1 MVIVIYK
8 MAKQNNKS
16 KTSESLVLP
25 VSTPVVAQVTAPVQV
40 QVPVVVAPVVATA
53 GDVKQKKPKAAKVA
67 VVETVAEAPVQTQV
81 QVQVQV
87 VETPVEKVAV
97 AVVEPV
103 VAELDNTLLE
113 RSAEFVSKLQQI
125 GTLINSLKS
134 EYKSLER
141 QWGRDIKLAGK
152 GSIKKKK
159 RTGSRAPSGFVKP
172 TLISDELAGFLEKPS
187 GSEMA
192 RTEVTRDIN
201 KYIRTNGL
209 QDKTNGR
216 KINPDQ
222 KLCALLKIQSGDELT
237 YFNLQRYMSCHF
249 SKNAAK
255 TAVTTSA

>member
-1 MVIVIYK
+1 

-25 VSTPVVAQVTAPVQV
+25 VSTPVVAQVVAPV
-40 QVPVVVAPVVATA
+40 QVPVVVAPVVAA
-53 GDVKQKKPKAAKVA
+53 EVKQKKAKAVKQTAAPVT
-67 VVETVAEAPVQTQV
+67 ETVAPVQV
-81 QVQVQV
+81 AAVEV
-87 VETPVEKVAV
+87 VAVEKVAV
-97 AVVEPV
+97 EETV
-103 VAELDNTLLE
+103 VAAPELDNTLLE

-222 KLCALLKIQSGDELT
+222 KLCALLKIKSGEELT

-249 SKNAAK
+249 SKNASAVK
-255 TAVTTSA
+255 TAVPATTSA

>member
-1 MVIVIYK
+1 LVIVIYK
-8 MAKQNNKS
+8 MAKQNTKS
-16 KTSESLVLP
+16 KTSESLALP
-25 VSTPVVAQVTAPVQV
+25 VPTPVVAQVSTPVPV
-40 QVPVVVAPVVATA
+40 QVPVVVAA
-53 GDVKQKKPKAAKVA
+53 GEVKQKKPKALKQ
-67 VVETVAEAPVQTQV
+67 TVAE
-81 QVQVQV
+81 
-87 VETPVEKVAV
+87 TPVPVLTQTPVKVEAV
-97 AVVEPV
+97 PVKVEAVKTEE
-103 VAELDNTLLE
+103 VALVAPELDNTLLE
-113 RSAEFVSKLQQI
+113 RSAEFVTKLQQI

-141 QWGRDIKLAGK
+141 QWGRDIKLASK
-152 GSIKKKK
+152 GSSKKKK

-222 KLCALLKIQSGDELT
+222 KLCALLKIKSGDELT

-249 SKNAAK
+249 SKNAVK
-255 TAVTTSA
+255 TASVSATVSA

>member
-1 MVIVIYK
+1 
-8 MAKQNNKS
+8 MAKQNTKS
-16 KTSESLVLP
+16 KTSESLALP
-25 VSTPVVAQVTAPVQV
+25 VPTPVVTQVSTPVPV
-40 QVPVVVAPVVATA
+40 QVPVVVAA
-53 GDVKQKKPKAAKVA
+53 GEVKQKKPKAAK
-67 VVETVAEAPVQTQV
+67 QS
-81 QVQVQV
+81 V
-87 VETPVEKVAV
+87 VETPVPVLTQTQTQAPVQVPVKVEAVKTEDV
-97 AVVEPV
+97 AVVAP
-103 VAELDNTLLE
+103 ELDNTLLE
-113 RSAEFVSKLQQI
+113 RSAEFVTKLQQI

-141 QWGRDIKLAGK
+141 QWGRDIKLASK
-152 GSIKKKK
+152 SGSKKKK

-222 KLCALLKIQSGDELT
+222 KLCALLKIKSGEELT

-249 SKNAAK
+249 SKNAVK
-255 TAVTTSA
+255 TASESVSATVSA

>member
-1 MVIVIYK
+1 

-25 VSTPVVAQVTAPVQV
+25 VSTPVVAQVQVVAPV
-40 QVPVVVAPVVATA
+40 QVPVVNVVAPVAAA
-53 GDVKQKKPKAAKVA
+53 GETKQKKPKAPKQT
-67 VVETVAEAPVQTQV
+67 VETVAPV
-81 QVQVQV
+81 V
-87 VETPVEKVAV
+87 VETPVVVVAAVEKVAV
-97 AVVEPV
+97 EETV
-103 VAELDNTLLE
+103 VAATPELDNTLLE

-216 KINPDQ
+216 KINPDE
-222 KLCALLKIQSGDELT
+222 KLCALLKIKSGEELT

-255 TAVTTSA
+255 ISATVSA

>member
-1 MVIVIYK
+1 
-8 MAKQNNKS
+8 MAKQNTKS
-16 KTSESLVLP
+16 KTSESLALP
-25 VSTPVVAQVTAPVQV
+25 VSTPVVTQVSAPV
-40 QVPVVVAPVVATA
+40 QVPVVVAA
-53 GDVKQKKPKAAKVA
+53 GEVKQKKPKEPKALKQTA
-67 VVETVAEAPVQTQV
+67 VEAPVSVPVLTETVAVKVEAAPVVLT
-81 QVQVQV
+81 
-87 VETPVEKVAV
+87 EAV
-97 AVVEPV
+97 KTEEAAVVAP
-103 VAELDNTLLE
+103 ELDNTLLE
-113 RSAEFVSKLQQI
+113 RSAEFVAKLQQI

-141 QWGRDIKLAGK
+141 QWGRDIKLASK
-152 GSIKKKK
+152 SGSKKKK

-222 KLCALLKIQSGDELT
+222 KLCALLKIKSGDELT

-249 SKNAAK
+249 SKNAAVK
-255 TAVTTSA
+255 TSAATVSA

>member
-1 MVIVIYK
+1 
-8 MAKQNNKS
+8 MAKQNTKS
-16 KTSESLVLP
+16 KTSESLALP
-25 VSTPVVAQVTAPVQV
+25 VSTPVVTQVSTPVPV
-40 QVPVVVAPVVATA
+40 QVPVVVAA
-53 GDVKQKKPKAAKVA
+53 GEVKQKKPKAVK
-67 VVETVAEAPVQTQV
+67 QT
-81 QVQVQV
+81 V
-87 VETPVEKVAV
+87 VETPASVPVLTQTQTPVKVEAVPVKVEAV
-97 AVVEPV
+97 KTEE
-103 VAELDNTLLE
+103 VALVAPELDNTLLE
-113 RSAEFVSKLQQI
+113 RSAEFVAKLQQI

-141 QWGRDIKLAGK
+141 QWGRDIKIASK
-152 GSIKKKK
+152 SSSKKKK

-222 KLCALLKIQSGDELT
+222 KLCALLKIKSGEELT

-249 SKNAAK
+249 SKNAAAVK
-255 TAVTTSA
+255 TASATVSA

>member
-1 MVIVIYK
+1 
-8 MAKQNNKS
+8 MAKQNTKS
-16 KTSESLVLP
+16 KTSESLALP
-25 VSTPVVAQVTAPVQV
+25 VPTPVVAQVSTPVPV
-40 QVPVVVAPVVATA
+40 QVPVVVAA
-53 GDVKQKKPKAAKVA
+53 GEVKQKKPKALKQ
-67 VVETVAEAPVQTQV
+67 TVAE
-81 QVQVQV
+81 
-87 VETPVEKVAV
+87 TPVPVLTQTPVKVEAV
-97 AVVEPV
+97 PVKVEAVKTEE
-103 VAELDNTLLE
+103 VALVAPELDNTLLE
-113 RSAEFVSKLQQI
+113 RSAEFVTKLQQI

-141 QWGRDIKLAGK
+141 QWGRDIKLASK
-152 GSIKKKK
+152 GSSKKKK

-222 KLCALLKIQSGDELT
+222 KLCALLKIKSGDELT

-249 SKNAAK
+249 SKNAVK
-255 TAVTTSA
+255 TASVSATVSA

>member
-1 MVIVIYK
+1 
-8 MAKQNNKS
+8 MAKQNTKS
-16 KTSESLVLP
+16 KTSESLALP
-25 VSTPVVAQVTAPVQV
+25 VSTPVVTQVSTPVPV
-40 QVPVVVAPVVATA
+40 QVPVVVAA
-53 GDVKQKKPKAAKVA
+53 GEVKQKKPKAVK
-67 VVETVAEAPVQTQV
+67 QT
-81 QVQVQV
+81 V
-87 VETPVEKVAV
+87 VETPVPVLTQTQAPVKVEAV
-97 AVVEPV
+97 PVKVEAVKTEE
-103 VAELDNTLLE
+103 VALVAPELDNTLLE
-113 RSAEFVSKLQQI
+113 RSAEFVAKLQQI

-141 QWGRDIKLAGK
+141 QWGRDIKIASK
-152 GSIKKKK
+152 SGSKKKK

-222 KLCALLKIQSGDELT
+222 KLCALLKIKSGEELT

-249 SKNAAK
+249 SKNAAAVK
-255 TAVTTSA
+255 TASATVSA

>member
-1 MVIVIYK
+1 
-8 MAKQNNKS
+8 MAKQNTKS
-16 KTSESLVLP
+16 KTSESLALP
-25 VSTPVVAQVTAPVQV
+25 VSTPVSAQVATPVQV
-40 QVPVVVAPVVATA
+40 QTPVVVPVVVAAE
-53 GDVKQKKPKAAKVA
+53 VKQKKPKAAKQ
-67 VVETVAEAPVQTQV
+67 TVAPAQVEVPVLVEAPVK
-81 QVQVQV
+81 
-87 VETPVEKVAV
+87 VETAPVKVEAS
-97 AVVEPV
+97 AEV
-103 VAELDNTLLE
+103 VAPELDTTLLE
-113 RSAEFVSKLQQI
+113 RSAEFVTKLQQI

-152 GSIKKKK
+152 GSNKKKK

-222 KLCALLKIQSGDELT
+222 KLCALLKIKSGEELT

-249 SKNAAK
+249 SKNAAS
-255 TAVTTSA
+255 AVKVATSVSA

>member
-1 MVIVIYK
+1 
-8 MAKQNNKS
+8 MAKQNTKS
-16 KTSESLVLP
+16 KTSESLALP
-25 VSTPVVAQVTAPVQV
+25 VPTPVVTQVSAPV
-40 QVPVVVAPVVATA
+40 QVPVVVAA
-53 GDVKQKKPKAAKVA
+53 GEVKQKKPKEPKALKQTAAPVSVPAVLTEPVA
-67 VVETVAEAPVQTQV
+67 VKVEAAPVVLT
-81 QVQVQV
+81 
-87 VETPVEKVAV
+87 EAV
-97 AVVEPV
+97 KTEEAAVVAP
-103 VAELDNTLLE
+103 ELDNTLLE
-113 RSAEFVSKLQQI
+113 RSAEFVTKLQQI

-141 QWGRDIKLAGK
+141 QWGRDIKLASK
-152 GSIKKKK
+152 SGSKKKK

-222 KLCALLKIQSGDELT
+222 KLCALLKIKSGDELT

-249 SKNAAK
+249 SKNAAVK
-255 TAVTTSA
+255 TSATVSA

>member
-1 MVIVIYK
+1 

-40 QVPVVVAPVVATA
+40 PVDVAPVVAATE
-53 GDVKQKKPKAAKVA
+53 VKQKKAKAVKQTVA
-67 VVETVAEAPVQTQV
+67 PVTVTETVAPVQV
-81 QVQVQV
+81 APAVEV
-87 VETPVEKVAV
+87 VAVEKVAV
-97 AVVEPV
+97 EETV
-103 VAELDNTLLE
+103 VAAPELDNTLLE

-222 KLCALLKIQSGDELT
+222 KLCALLKIKSGEELT

-249 SKNAAK
+249 SKNAAAVK
-255 TAVTTSA
+255 TAVAATTTSA